1 MCQFPVGLAKVTWT
15 NQKSKKAVQNHTGR
29 TWIQRGARL
38 AAIGT
43 TSPLSE
49 YLDQRVMEEHWTKGW
64 ETYP

>member
-49 YLDQRVMEEHWTKGW
+49 YLDQ
-64 ETYP
+64 